1 MVCYYYLHPFF
12 QGIELFLN
20 EFKIEFKI
28 ELKTLPYY
36 YSKME
41 QKIKQKLADYT
52 LEFKK
57 NVQAWLTEHNAEIVS
72 NKTIKTNS
80 FLEHI
85 YDFPT
90 LELSKIDFQKRTRTK
105 NNIPNYERC
114 CALRLNG
121 ERCTRKKRDGIEYCG
136 THLKGVPYGV
146 IEEKP
151 SQESKRLDI
160 WLEEI
165 NGIHQYIDEDGN
177 VYATEDITHSVKSPR
192 IISKWTKTNGEYF
205 IHLT

>member
-1 MVCYYYLHPFF
+1 
-12 QGIELFLN
+12 
-20 EFKIEFKI
+20 
-28 ELKTLPYY
+28 
-36 YSKME
+36 ME
-41 QKIKQKLADYT
+41 QKIKTRLAEYT

-57 NVQAWLTEHNAEIVS
+57 NIQLWLTTHSAEITC
-72 NKTIKTNS
+72 KDGIKTNA
-80 FLEHI
+80 FLEHV

-90 LELSKIDFQKRTRTK
+90 LELSKADFQKRSRTK

-136 THLKGVPYGV
+136 THLKGVPYGI

-151 SQESKRLDI
+151 MNESKKIEI

-165 NGIHQYIDEDGN
+165 NGIHQYIDLDGN
-177 VYATEDITHSVKSPR
+177 VYSTEDISHSVKSPR

-205 IHLT
+205 IHVT